1 MLQAEHN
8 RRVAIER
15 AQHEVV
21 CEPVRQRNAERH
33 QAAARCREQQRYIQ
47 KANDDL
53 VAAAEQLH
61 QQRLFEVQLLAQSIS

>member
-1 MLQAEHN
+1 MLQAEYN

-33 QAAARCREQQRYIQ
+33 EAAARRREQQRHIQ

-61 QQRLFEVQLLAQSIS
+61 QQRLFEVHTLVQYMS